1 MCAFRAFRSSHFLKF
16 PTFPKE
22 LNSLL
27 TVSLSQGDPRMMN
40 KQAVVAPTFLDIGI
54 AALTKVYMS
63 NVDKL
68 SVEDIHKL
76 EDTINWLISMRDRK

>member
-1 MCAFRAFRSSHFLKF
+1 
-16 PTFPKE
+16 
-22 LNSLL
+22 
-27 TVSLSQGDPRMMN
+27 MMN